1 MLNLIILMGFVV
13 MGAAIYF
20 LHRRQ
25 AKLNLQI
32 QENEREREVVFS
44 FLNKIG
50 QSITSELEVE
60 KALQFTCEFIVEE
73 TGAESGAIFVIDP
86 KDGALAPRV
95 VVGLFPP
102 LHEIPE
108 NAIARKKFLHDR
120 LMKERFPVGEGG
132 GLVGLVAKSGE
143 PLLINAALTDSR
155 VPQTCPEIMKIRQ
168 FMAVPMMTRDRVLGV
183 IAVVNK
189 KEGTGFNEMD
199 ATILDTL
206 SDQASVTLNILQLY
220 TEQAEK
226 QRLEQELAVAKN
238 FQQMLLPKTFPEV
251 AELDLFGLSQPALE
265 VGGDYFDIFK
275 LDERTIGVVIA
286 DVSGKGI
293 PGALVMASVRSNLRA
308 ESRRLRQ
315 PREVLRKVNTDM
327 LADTKDSVFI
337 TMTYAVIDLDTMKLC
352 FARAGHEPLISSLD
366 GSGQLAF
373 HTPDGV
379 AVGMTDDTIF
389 QITREMELAL
399 QPGQTIV
406 LYTDGV
412 TEAMNAKGE
421 EFGMDRFTNI
431 IKSHHEMGPK
441 ELCGSIMKNIIE
453 FRGAAAQ
460 YDDITM
466 IAIRARAEAF
476 AGRQAPGKVL
486 EMG

>member
-1 MLNLIILMGFVV
+1 MLNLIILLIFIAL
-13 MGAAIYF
+13 GAVIY
-20 LHRRQ
+20 LMRRRQ
-25 AKLNLQI
+25 KKLELQI

-60 KALQFTCEFIVEE
+60 KALEFTAEFIVEE
-73 TGAESGAIFVIDP
+73 TGAESGAIFVLDP
-86 KDGALAPRV
+86 MTGQLAARV
-95 VVGLFPP
+95 VIGLFPP

-108 NAIARKKFLHDR
+108 NAVARKKFLHDR
-120 LMKERFPVGEGG
+120 LMKERYVVGEQG
-132 GLVGLVAKSGE
+132 GLIGQVAKSAE
-143 PLLINAALTDSR
+143 SLVINTALSDSR
-155 VPQTCPEIMKIRQ
+155 VPQTCPDIIKIRH
-168 FMAVPMMTRDRVLGV
+168 FMAVPMKTRDRVLGV

-189 KEGTGFNEMD
+189 QEGAGFEDRDRN
-199 ATILDTL
+199 ILATL
-206 SDQASVTLNILQLY
+206 SDQAAVTLSILQLY

-226 QRLEQELAVAKN
+226 QRMEQELAVAKN
-238 FQQMLLPKTFPEV
+238 FQQMLLPKNFPDV

-275 LDERTIGVVIA
+275 LDERTLGLVIA

-327 LADTKDSVFI
+327 LADTKDTVFI
-337 TMTYAVIDLDTMKLC
+337 TMTYAVIDLDRMTLC
-352 FARAGHEPLISSLD
+352 FARAGHEPLISSMN
-366 GSGQLAF
+366 GSEQLAF

-379 AVGMTDDTIF
+379 AVGMTDDAIF
-389 QITREMELAL
+389 SITREMELTL
-399 QPGQTIV
+399 KPDQMIV

-412 TEAMNAKGE
+412 TEAMNSKGE
-421 EFGMDRFTNI
+421 EFGMDRFTSV
-431 IKSHHEMGPK
+431 IKANHAIGPK
-441 ELCGSIMKNIIE
+441 ELCGRVMDSIST
-453 FRGAAAQ
+453 FRGATAQ

-466 IAIRARAEAF
+466 IAVRARPEAF
-476 AGRQAPGKVL
+476 EGRQVPAKVV
-486 EMG
+486 EVG